1 MDTFSL
7 EDDDAKE
14 LFITQTPSKE
24 KDGSELIGLLGDP
37 MDFSMPC
44 RSIVGERVNVNVA
57 YFDISDDD
65 FFEIPYSQK
74 KSTAMGHKGR

>member
-7 EDDDAKE
+7 ENDDAKE

-37 MDFSMPC
+37 MDFSTPC
-44 RSIVGERVNVNVA
+44 RSIVGERVNINVD
-57 YFDISDDD
+57 YSNISDDD
-65 FFEIPYSQK
+65 FFEIPWSQK
-74 KSTAMGHKGR
+74 KSTVMGLKGR